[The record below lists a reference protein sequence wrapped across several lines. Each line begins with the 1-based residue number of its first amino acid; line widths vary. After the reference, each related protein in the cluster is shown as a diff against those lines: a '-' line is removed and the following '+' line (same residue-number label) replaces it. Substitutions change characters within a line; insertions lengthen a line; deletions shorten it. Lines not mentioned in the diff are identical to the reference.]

1 MRSAPTA
8 LAVLV
13 PFLLAVLVLAGALV
27 LGGLRRCL
35 LLFVSVPVRDARA
48 VVFLLVAR
56 ALQSVFD

>member
-1 MRSAPTA
+1 
-8 LAVLV
+8 V